1 MQCTWL
7 CRGICEYILSNYS
20 CQTFQEWKQRK
31 KLRQRFDAS
40 KKKLIEMG
48 QDHILQG
55 FSVGNKAQKG
65 LLANQIAGINFKL
78 LQQAM
83 QTIDMPYHR

>member
-1 MQCTWL
+1 
-7 CRGICEYILSNYS
+7 
-20 CQTFQEWKQRK
+20 
-31 KLRQRFDAS
+31 
-40 KKKLIEMG
+40 MG

-83 QTIDMPYHR
+83 QTIDMPYHRWNR